1 MIAEIVVS
9 YGAVDLTQQYV
20 SSGLNMT
27 KWSEFC
33 LISPKLKMVTGFML
47 VIGEYIVLLPAK
59 QKIIHIFE
67 SSHIFWTNTVLH
79 SDFEVED
86 YY

>member
-1 MIAEIVVS
+1 
-9 YGAVDLTQQYV
+9 
-20 SSGLNMT
+20 
-27 KWSEFC
+27 
-33 LISPKLKMVTGFML
+33 ML
-47 VIGEYIVLLPAK
+47 VIGEYIVPLPAK
-59 QKIIHIFE
+59 QKIRHIFK